1 MFEHRLLTVSEA
13 ANAPTLRVPG
23 GENYPLDNPNFTD
36 TVSTIM
42 VEAIVAPNQTVVVVL
57 DGDIRILCHGVIS
70 KGDSGIE
77 ELKALAKT
85 LFFTMG
91 QAVASP
97 DCPPKHREYYAAT
110 VKDASENGLNMPMY
124 GKITF

>member
-1 MFEHRLLTVSEA
+1 MFEHRLLNVSEA
-13 ANAPTLRVPG
+13 TNAPTLRVPG
-23 GENYPLDNPNFTD
+23 GENYPLDDPNFTNA
-36 TVSTIM
+36 VSTIM
-42 VEAIVAPNQTVVVVL
+42 VEAIVAPDQTVVVVL
-57 DGDIRILCHGVIS
+57 DGDIRVLCHGVIS

-77 ELKALAKT
+77 ELKSLAKT
-85 LFFTMG
+85 LFFAMG

-97 DCPPKHREYYAAT
+97 DCPPKHREYYTAM